1 MAVIDPL
8 APAQSNCSAAPCD
21 SVTSVRRYIV
31 MNSKGGCGKTT
42 VATNLASYYRA
53 RGFTTALYDLDPQG
67 SGERWARLRSSDH
80 GDVPGIAGY
89 QSVPSSVTSTWLF
102 RVPSGTQRII
112 IDTPAAPDR
121 TQLIEQARSVD
132 AILIPVMPSSI
143 DTFAAAD
150 FIRDLLL
157 LGKTRSYQTR
167 VGIIANRVKEGTR
180 AFQNLER
187 FLLTLQIP
195 VVAHLRD
202 TQHYIHAAECGLGI
216 HEMETSRTR
225 KDVVA
230 WTQIYNWLETDDA
243 PSGAV

>member
-1 MAVIDPL
+1 MAVTDHL
-8 APAQSNCSAAPCD
+8 APVKSKSPVTPSA
-21 SVTSVRRYIV
+21 SVTSVRRFIV

-42 VATNLASYYRA
+42 VATNLASYYRT
-53 RGFTTALYDLDPQG
+53 RGLTTALYDLDPQG
-67 SGERWARLRSSDH
+67 SSERWARLRPSDQ
-80 GDVPGIAGY
+80 GEVPGIAGY

-102 RVPSGTQRII
+102 RVPSGTERII

-121 TQLIEQARSVD
+121 TQLAEQVRGVD

-157 LGKTRSYQTR
+157 LGKTRTHQTR
-167 VGIIANRVKEGTR
+167 VGIIANRVKEGTL

-195 VVAHLRD
+195 VVAYLRD
-202 TQHYIHAAECGLGI
+202 TQHYVHAAECGLGI
-216 HEMETSRTR
+216 HEMESSRTR

-230 WTQIYNWLETDDA
+230 WTQIYNWLENDDT
-243 PSGAV
+243 P